1 MARTIDTIKNEIT
14 EAWMNSETLAT
25 AYGYTVGD
33 NFLSTFSKVSIE
45 NIICYIMAAAIWTHE
60 KLFDAHSEEVA
71 NIIAQMKPHSLRWY
85 VNKVK
90 AFRAGQNLIDGT
102 DGYDDTGLSSEDIE
116 AMQPVK
122 FASASESDATVY
134 IKVATETGG
143 VKAPIS
149 ADQLA
154 GLRQYISEVKDA
166 GVRVDVINEPASKL
180 RLSIDIYYNPMVL
193 SSAGLHLAN
202 GNYPVKDAIKAYIE
216 NLPFNGEYR
225 NSALIDA
232 LQAVEG
238 VVIPELISVEESYD
252 GENYTTA
259 NAKAVPY
266 AGYYVYEDDNV
277 TITYTPYESATD

>member
-1 MARTIDTIKNEIT
+1 MARTIEQIKNEIT
-14 EAWMNSETLAT
+14 EAWMNSETLAA

-33 NFLSTFSKVSIE
+33 SFLSAYSKVSVE

-60 KLFDAHSEEVA
+60 KLFDAHRAEVDET
-71 NIIAQMKPHSLRWY
+71 IAQMKPHSLRWY

-102 DGYDDTGLSSEDIE
+102 DGYDNAGLSDEDIE

-122 FASASESDATVY
+122 FASASESEATVY

-154 GLRQYISEVKDA
+154 GLNQYITEVKDA
-166 GVRVDVINEPASKL
+166 GVRVDIINEPASKL

-193 SSAGLHLAN
+193 SSTGLHFAN
-202 GNYPVKDAIKAYIE
+202 GNYPVKEAIKAYIE

-225 NSALIDA
+225 NSALIDT
-232 LQAVEG
+232 LQEVDG
-238 VVIPELISVEESYD
+238 VVIPELISAEESYD
-252 GENYTTA
+252 GENYTTV
-259 NAKAVPY
+259 NTKAVPY
-266 AGYYVYEDDNV
+266 AGYYVYEDENI
-277 TITYTPYESATD
+277 TINYTPYESAS